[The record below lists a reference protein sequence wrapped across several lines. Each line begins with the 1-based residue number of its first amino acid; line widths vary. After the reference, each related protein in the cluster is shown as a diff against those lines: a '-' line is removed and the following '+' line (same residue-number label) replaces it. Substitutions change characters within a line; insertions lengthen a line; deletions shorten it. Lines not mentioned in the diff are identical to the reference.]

1 MQHSFPSAL
10 ANGCWR
16 GQVTVVSVSVCS
28 VASSERRRASRL
40 PSAGATTD
48 MHSPSSSTR
57 TARSSI
63 SQVLEPRRRP
73 FSRAWERRS
82 QVAVS
87 QPARCWAQVLGFA
100 LAAAFHAINAPCT
113 MRVCSATG
121 LGFWAGGWVSN
132 ILMAEHWRS
141 PCCCHHRGCHCVN
154 APTSWRRA
162 CEWVA
167 SGLCLC
173 VRAWDSHAVGAFK
186 HCRCRWQLR
195 KTRGSF
201 QLFPFDLRCL

>member
-113 MRVCSATG
+113 
-121 LGFWAGGWVSN
+121 
-132 ILMAEHWRS
+132 
-141 PCCCHHRGCHCVN
+141 
-154 APTSWRRA
+154 
-162 CEWVA
+162 
-167 SGLCLC
+167 
-173 VRAWDSHAVGAFK
+173 SHARVQRHWSRFLGRWVGIK
-186 HCRCRWQLR
+186 HFTGGTLEVSLLPPSPRLPLR
-195 KTRGSF
+195 
-201 QLFPFDLRCL
+201 QCAN